1 MKTRS
6 EIIERA
12 KAINNAAPG
21 ISGPTRMLALILEV
35 LLDIRDAQNKS
46 SE

>member
-1 MKTRS
+1 MKTRDD
-6 EIIERA
+6 ITARA

-35 LLDIRDAQNKS
+35 LLDIRDAQVK
-46 SE
+46 E